1 MWKNLFVVAFRHLSK
16 NKLNAVIIILGLGTG
31 IACSILSFLFIL
43 NELSF
48 DRFHKN
54 CDSIYEMKM
63 VLALPMGRAI
73 ADPKSHIGP
82 ALVEKFPEVKRVVRL
97 DKQKG
102 VVRSG
107 DEIFEEVALATESGF
122 FDVFTFPL
130 EQGKMNSLLRSVDS
144 VVLTQRM
151 ARKYFGDENIVGRIL
166 SIQMTD
172 EFQDYVV
179 EGVLE
184 EIPDSSSLQFD
195 FMINLGSVYGAS
207 LNDPQK
213 ARSMG
218 CFIQLEGHSQV
229 EPLLEKFKTS
239 IDKPL
244 QEKYSRE
251 SGYDLQPFADFHL
264 RGKYSSAVLS
274 QKSTVSYSIILAG
287 IALLVL
293 VIACFNFMN
302 LTIGRASVRT
312 LEIGI
317 RKVLGAKR
325 KQLIQQFWLESLMYS
340 SLSLAVGLVMAEL
353 FLPVFNRLSQ
363 KNLALNVFSYEWVIV
378 FCFGAVLFVA
388 IIAGSYPALFLSK
401 FTSVD
406 LFRGDLKLSRKNAFS
421 RSLIVFQFSISI
433 FLVVSTIFMYK
444 QKTYMQSSDLGYDAD
459 RVVVLSLE
467 NLSFNKSRNAAFVK
481 TLKNELLSYD
491 VIQGVSGSA
500 YDLAEGWMGTYFNKS
515 DGEQDLVLYNYVD
528 QDFLPTLGMEL
539 VAGRN
544 FTDDFPSD
552 FESSIII
559 NESFARLLG
568 TDSLLGRSLSEFYN
582 TDFDRKIIGVVKDFH
597 SQSLHD
603 PILPSF
609 VSMQG
614 MAFSHVFIKL
624 KEGSLPNAVA
634 SVKEEFRKLAPL
646 TPFLYSF
653 LDESVAKMYD
663 REEHW
668 LRMVE
673 YACLFAILI
682 ACSGLFGLTLQIVFL
697 RTKEIG
703 IRKVLGASSRNIIL
717 LINKEF
723 MWLVLASNII
733 AWPVSYLTMSAVLQ
747 NYAFRVSLEPW
758 VFILA
763 GFLALFL
770 AAVTISFYT
779 LQAARTNPSEIL
791 RYE

>member
-1 MWKNLFVVAFRHLSK
+1 
-16 NKLNAVIIILGLGTG
+16 
-31 IACSILSFLFIL
+31 
-43 NELSF
+43 
-48 DRFHKN
+48 
-54 CDSIYEMKM
+54 
-63 VLALPMGRAI
+63 
-73 ADPKSHIGP
+73 
-82 ALVEKFPEVKRVVRL
+82 
-97 DKQKG
+97 
-102 VVRSG
+102 
-107 DEIFEEVALATESGF
+107 
-122 FDVFTFPL
+122 
-130 EQGKMNSLLRSVDS
+130 
-144 VVLTQRM
+144 
-151 ARKYFGDENIVGRIL
+151 
-166 SIQMTD
+166 
-172 EFQDYVV
+172 
-179 EGVLE
+179 
-184 EIPDSSSLQFD
+184 
-195 FMINLGSVYGAS
+195 VYGAS

-264 RGKYSSAVLS
+264 RRKYSSAVLS

>member
-1 MWKNLFVVAFRHLSK
+1 
-16 NKLNAVIIILGLGTG
+16 
-31 IACSILSFLFIL
+31 
-43 NELSF
+43 
-48 DRFHKN
+48 
-54 CDSIYEMKM
+54 
-63 VLALPMGRAI
+63 
-73 ADPKSHIGP
+73 
-82 ALVEKFPEVKRVVRL
+82 
-97 DKQKG
+97 
-102 VVRSG
+102 
-107 DEIFEEVALATESGF
+107 
-122 FDVFTFPL
+122 
-130 EQGKMNSLLRSVDS
+130 
-144 VVLTQRM
+144 
-151 ARKYFGDENIVGRIL
+151 
-166 SIQMTD
+166 
-172 EFQDYVV
+172 
-179 EGVLE
+179 
-184 EIPDSSSLQFD
+184 
-195 FMINLGSVYGAS
+195 
-207 LNDPQK
+207 
-213 ARSMG
+213 
-218 CFIQLEGHSQV
+218 
-229 EPLLEKFKTS
+229 
-239 IDKPL
+239 
-244 QEKYSRE
+244 
-251 SGYDLQPFADFHL
+251 
-264 RGKYSSAVLS
+264 
-274 QKSTVSYSIILAG
+274 
-287 IALLVL
+287 
-293 VIACFNFMN
+293 
-302 LTIGRASVRT
+302 
-312 LEIGI
+312 
-317 RKVLGAKR
+317 
-325 KQLIQQFWLESLMYS
+325 
-340 SLSLAVGLVMAEL
+340 
-353 FLPVFNRLSQ
+353 
-363 KNLALNVFSYEWVIV
+363 
-378 FCFGAVLFVA
+378 
-388 IIAGSYPALFLSK
+388 
-401 FTSVD
+401 
-406 LFRGDLKLSRKNAFS
+406 
-421 RSLIVFQFSISI
+421 
-433 FLVVSTIFMYK
+433 
-444 QKTYMQSSDLGYDAD
+444 
-459 RVVVLSLE
+459 
-467 NLSFNKSRNAAFVK
+467 VK

-646 TPFLYSF
+646 TPLLYSF

>member
-467 NLSFNKSRNAAFVK
+467 NLSSNKSRNAAFVK

>member
-48 DRFHKN
+48 DKFHKN

-63 VLALPMGRAI
+63 VLVLPMGRAI

-82 ALVEKFPEVKRVVRL
+82 ALIEKFPEVKRIVRL

-102 VVRSG
+102 VVQSG
-107 DEIFEEVALATESGF
+107 DEIFEEVALATDSGF

-130 EQGKMNSLLRSVDS
+130 KQGKMNSLLGSADS
-144 VVLTQRM
+144 VVLTRRM
-151 ARKYFGDENIVGRIL
+151 ARKYFGDENAVGRIL

-172 EFQDYVV
+172 EFRDYVV

-213 ARSMG
+213 AHSMG
-218 CFIQLEGHSQV
+218 CFIQLGDHSQV

-244 QEKYSRE
+244 QEKYSKE

-274 QKSTVSYSIILAG
+274 QKSTVSYSVILAG

-325 KQLIQQFWLESLMYS
+325 RQLIQQFWLESLMYS

-363 KNLALNVFSYEWVIV
+363 KNLALTVFSYEWAIV
-378 FCFGAVLFVA
+378 FCFSAVLFVA
-388 IIAGSYPALFLSK
+388 ILAGSYPALFLSK

-406 LFRGDLKLSRKNAFS
+406 LFRGNLKLSRKNAFS
-421 RSLIVFQFSISI
+421 RSLIVFQFAISI
-433 FLVVSTIFMYK
+433 FLVVSTIFMYR

-467 NLSFNKSRNAAFVK
+467 NLSFDKSRNAAFVK
-481 TLKNELLSYD
+481 ILKNELLSYD
-491 VIQGVSGSA
+491 VIQNVSGSA
-500 YDLAEGWMGTYFNKS
+500 YDLIEGWMGTYFIKS

-552 FESSIII
+552 YEGSVII

-568 TDSLLGRSLSEFYN
+568 TDSLLGRSLSEFYK
-582 TDFDRKIIGVVKDFH
+582 TDFDMKIIGVVKDFH

-603 PILPSF
+603 PILPAF
-609 VSMQG
+609 VGMKG

-624 KEGSLPNAVA
+624 KEGSLPNAIA
-634 SVKEEFRKLAPL
+634 SIKGEFRKLAPQ

-653 LDESVAKMYD
+653 LDESVARMYD

-682 ACSGLFGLTLQIVFL
+682 ACSGLFGLTLQILFL

-717 LINKEF
+717 LINREF
-723 MWLVLASNII
+723 MWLVLVANIV

-747 NYAFRVSLEPW
+747 NYAFRVSLAPW

-770 AAVTISFYT
+770 AAATISLYS
-779 LQAARTNPSEIL
+779 LKAARTNPSEIL